1 MKKVLFVF
9 CLLSNVI
16 SSLFA
21 QEEKSISPF
30 LFEEYKEATIFMG
43 GRKLVGKLNLYLPT
57 GEFLYID
64 ETDNNKEKILAKPE
78 DVNLIRFGSR
88 VFIPSDKG
96 AVEVLSSEPLFYV
109 QYKASIRDKGDVVGY
124 GGTSSLSNVKS
135 YSVNSTGT
143 AYVSNPMTL
152 EVGSIYN
159 IYMIGKKQKEIKNM
173 KQLLKHYSKH
183 KDVLEKYIDENDIKF
198 DNALQMLQLVKYADS
213 LGK

>member
-30 LFEEYKEATIFMG
+30 LFEEYKEALVFMG
-43 GRKLVGKLNLYLPT
+43 GRKLTGKLNLYLPT

-64 ETDNNKEKILAKPE
+64 ETDHNKEKILARSE
-78 DVNLIRFGSR
+78 EVNLIRFGSR

-183 KDVLEKYIDENDIKF
+183 KDLLEKYIDENDIKF
-198 DNALQMLQLVKYADS
+198 DNALQVLQLVKYADS
-213 LGK
+213 LMK